1 VGEAPS
7 ATVGGGRGL
16 KTSRARPGTDAV
28 ELASDGLRVRFL
40 RDPDGRRRF
49 VTEIDEAGKRWPGVS
64 LPSVAVG
71 GGLDLAAETVEEV
84 AGGLRL
90 SGAGQGRDPEGAPV
104 DYAWSGAV
112 QSCAGGGLVFEATV
126 DLAGSLAE
134 PPAIVIWLGPLAT
147 MADRQNLTWRRSFVA
162 GPVRNTQGL
171 AGNSVP
177 AGYMYDPRTG
187 VETILHV
194 DAGCLAWAPGRLL
207 AMDLREIF
215 EYGPAGRYGIGL
227 VPSTRFTLAAGRHVF
242 RWRLWQRRADAAPDG
257 WQASA
262 RLVDKL
268 AEAFD
273 GVGRWPSGPVTWE
286 SVASGTVSDLLDAD
300 QVLVTLRPAGE
311 EDVLGLRAYV
321 RDAAH
326 LYDDPDHF
334 ELMTVADVVTPLLLY
349 LRVHP
354 NDEAQRLATRLR
366 QTLRLFGRPE
376 AGYISNRHPTDGVEP
391 VTDTW
396 YFLLNGL
403 IKVPWV
409 ALIEADDALGRMSLA
424 GLNGAERLAD
434 ATSDRLPLFAGFG
447 PEHGPRAIGAAS
459 NASVAG
465 LLAYAALLAGEL
477 GNEGGPVLARRLLLA
492 LRREPVGLSFH
503 EPLQLGFAAAAAA
516 RLADD
521 GDRLMGTLVDEFVRV
536 QLRMLYWDED
546 PDAERNGYAIR
557 GMFEACASLL
567 YPAFKENVEAIL
579 PWTELLRSGR
589 GPTELL
595 LKVMN
600 LIRVHSLAFFDP
612 LLPRSQGS
620 VAPWIPYENLGTTE
634 LPGTGSIG
642 KEVYGAGEV
651 LWAYLLF
658 EALGRSDDPEVLV
671 VYADLLQPG
680 ALRSFPSR
688 QRRFIAYNPTTQT
701 RTFRFAARALSFAR
715 YRVSIHDGVVDREA
729 LAAGLPIEMAPR
741 SWRTIDLEE
750 VAD

>member
-1 VGEAPS
+1 MGEAP
-7 ATVGGGRGL
+7 ATPVGGGRGL
-16 KTSRARPGTDAV
+16 KTGARPGADAV
-28 ELASDGLRVRFL
+28 ELASDGLVLRFL
-40 RDPDGRRRF
+40 RGSDGRHRF
-49 VTEIDEAGKRWPGVS
+49 VTGIDEAGKSWPGASMPNV
-64 LPSVAVG
+64 PVG
-71 GGLDLAAETVEEV
+71 GGLDLAAETVEEDG
-84 AGGLRL
+84 GGLRL
-90 SGAGQGRDPEGAPV
+90 SGAGQGRDPEGATV
-104 DYAWSGAV
+104 EYTWSGTV
-112 QSCAGGGLVFEATV
+112 QPCAGGGLAFEATV

-162 GPVRNTQGL
+162 GPIRNTQGL
-171 AGNSVP
+171 AGNTVP
-177 AGYMYDPRTG
+177 AGYLYDPKTG
-187 VETILHV
+187 VETMLHV
-194 DAGCLAWAPGRLL
+194 DASGMAWAPGRLL
-207 AMDLREIF
+207 AMEMREIF

-227 VPSTRFTLAAGRHVF
+227 VPSTRFTVPAGRHVF
-242 RWRLWQRRADAAPDG
+242 RWRLWQRRAESAPDG
-257 WQASA
+257 WGASA
-262 RLVDKL
+262 RLVDTM
-268 AEAFD
+268 AEGFD

-286 SVASGTVSDLLDAD
+286 RVASGTVADLLDAD
-300 QVLVTLRPAGE
+300 QVHVTVRTAGE

-321 RDAAH
+321 RDAIH
-326 LYDDPDHF
+326 IYDDPGHF
-334 ELMTVADVVTPLLLY
+334 ELMTVADVVAPLLLY
-349 LRVHP
+349 LRLHP
-354 NDEAQRLATRLR
+354 GDEAQRLATRLR
-366 QTLRLFGRPE
+366 QALLRFGRPE
-376 AGYISNRHPTDGVEP
+376 AGYISNRHPTDGVEA

-409 ALIEADDALGRMSLA
+409 ALIEADDALGRMGLA
-424 GLNGAERLAD
+424 GFSGGEQLAD
-434 ATSDRLPLFAGFG
+434 VTSDRLPLFAAFG
-447 PEHGPRAIGAAS
+447 TEQGPRAIGAAS

-477 GNEGGPVLARRLLLA
+477 GNDRAPVLAKRLLLA
-492 LRREPVGLSFH
+492 LRREPIELAFH

-516 RLADD
+516 RLADA
-521 GDRLMGTLVDEFVRV
+521 GDPLMAPLTDEFVRA

-546 PDAERNGYAIR
+546 PEAERNGYAVR

-620 VAPWIPYENLGTTE
+620 AAPWIPYENLGTTE

-642 KEVYGAGEV
+642 KEVYGAGEG

-671 VYADLLQPG
+671 VYTDLLQPG
-680 ALRSFPSR
+680 ALRGFPAPN
-688 QRRFIAYNPTTQT
+688 RRFIAYNPTPET
-701 RTFRFAARALSFAR
+701 RTFRFAARALPSAR
-715 YRVSIHDGVVDREA
+715 YRLTGEGVVDREA
-729 LAAGLPIEMAPR
+729 IEAGLQIEMAPR
-741 SWRTIDLEE
+741 SWRTIDLEQ
-750 VAD
+750 VAE